1 MTTPSIDSRQQRQ
14 SAEPASITPTG
25 HLPSPGPLA
34 LALEHISLS
43 FGGVRALTDV
53 SLEVRTGEIRSIIGP
68 NGAGKS
74 SLLNVISGVYQPQ
87 SGGVCIDGHTY
98 PRIDPARLAAIGIA
112 RTFQNLAL
120 FAGLS
125 VLDNIAIARS
135 PRGSGH
141 LLAQFLNLPEAHRSS
156 QQARQQS
163 DEMME
168 FFGLQ
173 EYRNHRVGTLPY
185 GARKRVELARALIA
199 GPRILLLDEPM
210 AGMNHQDKHDM
221 TTFIRAARDRFS
233 TTVILIEHDLSVVM
247 NLSDRIAVLDFGH
260 KIADGTPAEVRSNE
274 AVIDAYLGV
283 DHDHHL
289 GDSN

>member
-1 MTTPSIDSRQQRQ
+1 MPPPDTTSGSPN
-14 SAEPASITPTG
+14 G
-25 HLPSPGPLA
+25 HLSARAPAA
-34 LALEHISLS
+34 LALDHISLA

-87 SGGVCIDGHTY
+87 SGAVYIDGVPY

-120 FAGLS
+120 FDGLS

-135 PRGSGH
+135 PRGGGD
-141 LLAQFLNLPEAHRSS
+141 LLSQFLALPEARRA
-156 QQARQQS
+156 ARKAREEADDLVQ
-163 DEMME
+163 
-168 FFGLQ
+168 FFGL
-173 EYRNHRVGTLPY
+173 ETYRHRRVGSLPY

-199 GPRILLLDEPM
+199 RPRLLLLDEPM

-221 TTFIRAARDRFS
+221 TQFIRSARDRFS

-247 NLSDRIAVLDFGH
+247 NLSDRIAVLDFGN
-260 KIADGTPAEVRSNE
+260 KIADGTPTDVRTND
-274 AVIDAYLGV
+274 AVIAAYLGV
-283 DHDHHL
+283 DHDHPQ
-289 GDSN
+289 GVTQS

>member
-1 MTTPSIDSRQQRQ
+1 MTTSFIDSREQRH
-14 SAEPASITPTG
+14 SAGTAGHGTTGQRPPTTPPALVLESIN
-25 HLPSPGPLA
+25 
-34 LALEHISLS
+34 LS

-87 SGGVCIDGHTY
+87 SGAVRIDGVVVPHL
-98 PRIDPARLAAIGIA
+98 DPSRLEAIGIA

-125 VLDNIAIARS
+125 VIDNIAIARR
-135 PRGSGH
+135 PRDAGS
-141 LLAQFLNLPEAHRSS
+141 LAAQFLALPGARRASRQALEEAEELV
-156 QQARQQS
+156 A
-163 DEMME
+163 
-168 FFGLQ
+168 FFGL
-173 EYRNHRVGTLPY
+173 ENYRRRRVDTLPY

-199 GPRILLLDEPM
+199 RPRLLLLDEPM
-210 AGMNHQDKHDM
+210 AGMNHNDKHDM
-221 TTFIRAARDRFS
+221 SRFIRAARDRFS

-247 NLSDRIAVLDFGH
+247 NLSDRVAVLDFGH

-274 AVIDAYLGV
+274 TVITAYLGV
-283 DHDHHL
+283 DHDQIQGGSH
-289 GDSN
+289 